1 MMAVRA
7 LFDELID
14 NLYARSMAGSY
25 ETEEFVESYTFLI
38 FIFLV
43 PA

>member
-1 MMAVRA
+1 MTAVQA

-14 NLYARSMAGSY
+14 NLYARSIAGSY
-25 ETEEFVESYTFLI
+25 EMEEFIESYTFLI
-38 FIFLV
+38 FIFLT